1 VRIKLIIINHIEQ
14 GQAMPQVLNDE
25 LIDRCAIFQES
36 AETLGEFKRS
46 MPNWPIL
53 VGYLLSAGAE
63 PEKITLDIVW
73 SVALDYNTIEN
84 LEGKGPSIS
93 DLVDKYGLRS
103 FNNDSIRI
111 YIIEESINLD
121 KQFFENLKG
130 NETLLYD
137 VHPRMYE
144 EIIAAILMDMGCDVQ
159 LTTATK
165 DGGRDI
171 LAAFQTPFGK
181 LLTIVE
187 CKRYKPE
194 RKIGIDL
201 VERFLWVVDR
211 NDKASFGLIATTSF
225 FSADAQVIANNYRYR
240 LKLKDFYDIREW
252 IGKYGSWT
260 KDDNSEIWIPE
271 TYSTPKKA
279 DAGDGK

>member
-1 VRIKLIIINHIEQ
+1 
-14 GQAMPQVLNDE
+14 
-25 LIDRCAIFQES
+25 
-36 AETLGEFKRS
+36 
-46 MPNWPIL
+46 
-53 VGYLLSAGAE
+53 
-63 PEKITLDIVW
+63 
-73 SVALDYNTIEN
+73 
-84 LEGKGPSIS
+84 
-93 DLVDKYGLRS
+93 
-103 FNNDSIRI
+103 
-111 YIIEESINLD
+111 
-121 KQFFENLKG
+121 
-130 NETLLYD
+130 
-137 VHPRMYE
+137 MYE